1 MGRRRRAMTKRRR
14 LILVGA
20 AVISLAV
27 CFCISALALMLW
39 HTGLLP
45 LPGTADPAAVV
56 AREYVTANE
65 GWPATAYT
73 VENRRTW
80 DNEGNLIVNV
90 VHEDDLKSPMVRGG
104 GKSLELHIDMGKGR
118 VAKVLHF
125 Q

>member
-1 MGRRRRAMTKRRR
+1 MTKRRR

-27 CFCISALALMLW
+27 CFSISALALMLR
-39 HTGLLP
+39 HPDTPPFTG
-45 LPGTADPAAVV
+45 TEDPAAVV
-56 AREYVTANE
+56 AREYVAAKE
-65 GWPATAYT
+65 GWPASAYT
-73 VENRRTW
+73 VENRHTR

-90 VHEDDLKSPMVRGG
+90 VHEDDLKNPMVVGG
-104 GKSLELHIDMGKGR
+104 GKSLELHIDMGKRR